1 MFDGLTWG
9 AILEQ
14 WPFGA
19 AAAVLVIAV
28 GMLIAVR
35 PKSNAP
41 KTTYTVA
48 DGKDW
53 RLTGWNRVCRSSA
66 SHGACARSG
75 GIQTPLAQLAPS
87 TTKFVG
93 EGDASEAKMI
103 SEANH
108 AQRKLAI
115 PPSLTDS
122 TPAGTQRKENGQGE
136 RIDTELGDVAN
147 RRTCRRDTNL
157 ASTPFGAVPRV
168 QAFT

>member
-41 KTTYTVA
+41 QNYLYRRR
-48 DGKDW
+48 W
-53 RLTGWNRVCRSSA
+53 ERLETNRVDRLCRSSA

-75 GIQTPLAQLAPS
+75 G
-87 TTKFVG
+87 
-93 EGDASEAKMI
+93 
-103 SEANH
+103 
-108 AQRKLAI
+108 
-115 PPSLTDS
+115 DS
-122 TPAGTQRKENGQGE
+122 
-136 RIDTELGDVAN
+136 D
-147 RRTCRRDTNL
+147 
-157 ASTPFGAVPRV
+157 FH
-168 QAFT
+168 

>member
-28 GMLIAVR
+28 GMLIAVK

-53 RLTGWNRVCRSSA
+53 RLTGWIDFADSPPNTGLVLEVEETQTSISS
-66 SHGACARSG
+66 SGAEHHEIRWRRG
-75 GIQTPLAQLAPS
+75 TL
-87 TTKFVG
+87 
-93 EGDASEAKMI
+93 SEAKMI
-103 SEANH
+103 LESYH
-108 AQRKLAI
+108 AHRISRRCRGPRLVLLLA
-115 PPSLTDS
+115 LNEKKTVK
-122 TPAGTQRKENGQGE
+122 ARG
-136 RIDTELGDVAN
+136 
-147 RRTCRRDTNL
+147 
-157 ASTPFGAVPRV
+157 
-168 QAFT
+168 